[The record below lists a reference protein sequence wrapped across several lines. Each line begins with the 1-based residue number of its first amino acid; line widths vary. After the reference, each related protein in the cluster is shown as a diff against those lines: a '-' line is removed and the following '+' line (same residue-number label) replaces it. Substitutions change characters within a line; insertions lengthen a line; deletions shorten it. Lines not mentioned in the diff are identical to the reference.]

1 MADLSQDKLV
11 MFQHRNYLA
20 FFTVFAF
27 LLPTIVPYILWEESL
42 VTAFF
47 ISGLSTSIKKCQIF
61 EHLNKFSLY

>member
-27 LLPTIVPYILWEESL
+27 LLPTVVPNILWGESL

-47 ISGLSTSIKKCQIF
+47 ISGLSASIKNCQIF